1 MNTRNTLSFANFA
14 AVCSSLLL
22 AGALSAQGTINQA
35 PGVDA
40 GALAGAK
47 LKGTT
52 TRAQAT
58 VGGQSGAS
66 QDSDQLDTANK
77 KQAHDDR
84 QPLDARAAD
93 SDIPS
98 KPPCQQK
105 QPGQEDRADGS
116 DSDGPS
122 LDLIDQV
129 TEDDGDELSVDR
141 AGGSDSDGPSLD
153 LIDEVTEDDGDEL
166 SVDRDAG
173 IDPVPEPIPAAEP
186 MNLSLSI
193 RGVDGGLAFTLERDT
208 DGPAEQMWI
217 GGILGGLDPDTVR
230 YSADLPPLLGRS
242 TVLAAA
248 VVMQGQLDQ
257 SVTAEVRHQ
266 GFDWVGFY
274 VQGVAFNLEGAQA
287 TRVLPAEFGQGGER

>member
-22 AGALSAQGTINQA
+22 TGALSAQA
-35 PGVDA
+35 ADA
-40 GALAGAK
+40 KPADVTA
-47 LKGTT
+47 
-52 TRAQAT
+52 AQASDAVDQT
-58 VGGQSGAS
+58 DQAKKDACYQS
-66 QDSDQLDTANK
+66 
-77 KQAHDDR
+77 KQQDR

-122 LDLIDQV
+122 LDLIDEV
-129 TEDDGDELSVDR
+129 SEDHADVLS
-141 AGGSDSDGPSLD
+141 AN
-153 LIDEVTEDDGDEL
+153 
-166 SVDRDAG
+166 RDAG
-173 IDPVPEPIPAAEP
+173 IDPVPEPIPAAAP
-186 MNLSLSI
+186 MNLSLSS

-217 GGILGGLDPDTVR
+217 GGILGGLDPYTVR
-230 YSADLPPLLGRS
+230 YRADLPPLLGRS

>member
-40 GALAGAK
+40 GALSGAK

-58 VGGQSGAS
+58 VGGQSDAS
-66 QDSDQLDTANK
+66 Q
-77 KQAHDDR
+77 
-84 QPLDARAAD
+84 D

-141 AGGSDSDGPSLD
+141 
-153 LIDEVTEDDGDEL
+153 
-166 SVDRDAG
+166 DAS
-173 IDPVPEPIPAAEP
+173 IDPVPEPIPAAAP

-217 GGILGGLDPDTVR
+217 GGILGGLDPYTVR

>member
-40 GALAGAK
+40 GALSGAK

-58 VGGQSGAS
+58 VGGQSDAS
-66 QDSDQLDTANK
+66 Q
-77 KQAHDDR
+77 
-84 QPLDARAAD
+84 D

-166 SVDRDAG
+166 SVDRDAS
-173 IDPVPEPIPAAEP
+173 IDPVPEPIPAAAP

-217 GGILGGLDPDTVR
+217 GGILGGLDPYTVR
-230 YSADLPPLLGRS
+230 YRADLPPLLGRS

>member
-77 KQAHDDR
+77 KQAHYDR

-105 QPGQEDRADGS
+105 QPGQEDRAGA
-116 DSDGPS
+116 SDG
-122 LDLIDQV
+122 
-129 TEDDGDELSVDR
+129 
-141 AGGSDSDGPSLD
+141 DSPSLD
-153 LIDEVTEDDGDEL
+153 LIDEVSEDHADVL
-166 SVDRDAG
+166 SANRDAG
-173 IDPVPEPIPAAEP
+173 IDPVPEPMPAAEP
-186 MNLSLSI
+186 MNLSLSS

-217 GGILGGLDPDTVR
+217 GGILGGLDPYTVR
-230 YSADLPPLLGRS
+230 YRADLPPLLGRS

-248 VVMQGQLDQ
+248 VVMPGQLDQ

-274 VQGVAFNLEGAQA
+274 VQGVAFTLEGAQA